1 MLQDGAGYEVWLIT
15 ETSGQQV
22 ERPIVKFEVT
32 GGRPGPATEE
42 LPDTFEPYELK
53 PLEFQQPDEN
63 GEPLPEPMGE
73 TSAIVKPLEVSSV
86 VAVGKISD
94 REYAEASVDVDG
106 TAESAQN
113 QIAADSSQAG
123 AEQPDNGV
131 RQDVSSISSAGEA
144 EAGKAEPG
152 IAAALLAPAIG
163 LTTAAR
169 WKRRQVES
177 EQGLSR
183 SARAV
188 RRMQQNLQATTGHD
202 HNQ

>member
-1 MLQDGAGYEVWLIT
+1 ME
-15 ETSGQQV
+15 
-22 ERPIVKFEVT
+22 
-32 GGRPGPATEE
+32 
-42 LPDTFEPYELK
+42 
-53 PLEFQQPDEN
+53 
-63 GEPLPEPMGE
+63 E

-131 RQDVSSISSAGEA
+131 RQDVSSISSAGKA
-144 EAGKAEPG
+144 EAGKAEGSKAEPG